1 MGKRLIT
8 QRRGKASPVYRSPG
22 HRHLGPV
29 RHPKVVSETIGT
41 VTDIVHA
48 PGRSAP
54 IAMVTIAGSKPIQ
67 VIAAEGT
74 YIGQELGF
82 TTSDIKPGNLAYL
95 SAIPEGTPIYNI
107 EGTPGDGGK
116 FVRAAGTAAFVVAR
130 EGGRVSVRMPS
141 GQFKLFHPSCRA
153 TIGVIAGGG
162 QGDKPL
168 AKAGKVHH
176 KYRSKSNKF
185 PKVRGVAMNPVD
197 HPHGGGNAH
206 RKEGKPTTIKR
217 GTPPG
222 RNVGH
227 IAARRTGLKKG

>member
-8 QRRGKASPVYRSPG
+8 QRRGKASPVHQSPG
-22 HRHLGPV
+22 HRHLGPAK
-29 RHPKVVSETIGT
+29 HPKVPSETTGT

-54 IAMVTIAGSKPIQ
+54 MAVVEFKDGTSVN

-74 YIGQELGF
+74 SVGQTIGF
-82 TTSDIKPGNLAYL
+82 TTTELKAGNLAYL
-95 SAIPEGTPIYNI
+95 HAIPEGTPIYNI
-107 EGTPGDGGK
+107 EGQPGDGGK
-116 FVRAAGTAAFVVAR
+116 FVRAAGTAAFVVSR
-130 EGGRVSVRMPS
+130 EATRVTIRMPS
-141 GQFKLFHPSCRA
+141 GQFKQFHPSCRA
-153 TIGVIAGGG
+153 TIGVTAGGG
-162 QGDKPL
+162 RGDKPL

-176 KYRSKSNKF
+176 KFRSKGNLF
-185 PKVRGVAMNPVD
+185 PRVRGVAKNPVD

-206 RKEGKPTTIKR
+206 RKEGKPTTLKR

-227 IAARRTGLKKG
+227 IAARRTGLRKG

>member
-8 QRRGKASPVYRSPG
+8 QRRGKASPVHQSPG
-22 HRHLGPV
+22 HRHVGPAK
-29 RHPKVVSETIGT
+29 HPKVRSETTG
-41 VTDIVHA
+41 VVKDIIHA

-54 IAMVTIAGSKPIQ
+54 LAEVQTPDGKIHH

-74 YIGQELGF
+74 SVGQSIGF
-82 TTSDIKPGNLAYL
+82 TTSDVKPGNLAYL
-95 SAIPEGTPIYNI
+95 HAIPEGTPIYNI
-107 EGTPGDGGK
+107 EGQPGDGGK
-116 FVRAAGTAAFVVAR
+116 FVRAAGTAAFVVSR
-130 EGGRVSVRMPS
+130 EADRVTVRMPS
-141 GQFKLFHPSCRA
+141 GQFKQFHPSCRA
-153 TIGVIAGGG
+153 TVGVVSGGG
-162 QGDKPL
+162 RGDKPL

-176 KYRSKSNKF
+176 KYRSKGVLF
-185 PKVRGVAMNPVD
+185 PRVRGVAKNPVD

-206 RKEGKPTTIKR
+206 RKEGKPTTLKR

>member
-8 QRRGKASPVYRSPG
+8 QRRGKASPAHVSPG
-22 HRHLGPV
+22 HRHLGPAK
-29 RHPKVVSETIGT
+29 HPKVPSNTTGEVL
-41 VTDIVHA
+41 DIVHA

-54 IAMVTIAGSKPIQ
+54 VAEVRASDGQTYH

-74 YIGQELGF
+74 SVGQSIAF
-82 TTSDIKPGNLAYL
+82 TTSEIKPGNLAYL
-95 SAIPEGTPIYNI
+95 HAIPEGTPVYNV
-107 EGTPGDGGK
+107 EGQPGDGGK
-116 FVRAAGTAAFVVAR
+116 FVRAAGTAAFVVSR
-130 EGGRVSVRMPS
+130 EQGRVTLRMPS
-141 GQFKLFHPSCRA
+141 GQFKQFHPSCRA
-153 TIGVIAGGG
+153 TIGVTAGGG
-162 QGDKPL
+162 RGDKPM

-176 KYRSKSNKF
+176 AYRSTGKLF
-185 PKVRGVAMNPVD
+185 PRVRGVVKNPVD

-206 RKEGKPTTIKR
+206 RKEGKPTTLKR

>member
-8 QRRGKASPVYRSPG
+8 QRRGKASPVHANPG
-22 HRHLGPV
+22 HRHLGV
-29 RHPKVVSETIGT
+29 IKHPKVPSNTTGT

-54 IAMVTIAGSKPIQ
+54 VAMVEMKDGKDVM

-74 YIGQELGF
+74 SVGQELTF
-82 TTSDIKPGNLAYL
+82 TTNELKPGNLAYL
-95 SAIPEGTPIYNI
+95 HAIPEGTPIYNI
-107 EGTPGDGGK
+107 EAQPGDGGK
-116 FVRAAGTAAFVVAR
+116 FVRAAGTTAFVTAR
-130 EGGRVSVRMPS
+130 EATRVTVRLPS
-141 GQFKLFHPSCRA
+141 GQFKQFHPSCRA
-153 TIGVIAGGG
+153 TIGVVAGGG

-176 KYRSKSNKF
+176 KYRSKGALF
-185 PKVRGVAMNPVD
+185 PRVRGVAKNPVD

-206 RKEGKPTTIKR
+206 RKEGKPTTLKR

-227 IAARRTGLKKG
+227 IAARRTGIRKG

>member
-8 QRRGKASPVYRSPG
+8 QRRGKASPVYKNPS
-22 HRHLGPV
+22 HRHLGPAK
-29 RHPKVVSETIGT
+29 HPKVPSETTGI
-41 VTDIVHA
+41 VKDIVQA
-48 PGRSAP
+48 PGRSSPLAL
-54 IAMVTIAGSKPIQ
+54 VETTTGTVN

-74 YIGQELGF
+74 SVGQTLRF

-95 SAIPEGTPIYNI
+95 HAIPEGTPIYNI
-107 EGTPGDGGK
+107 EAQPGDGGK
-116 FVRAAGTAAFVVAR
+116 FVRAAGTAAFVVSR
-130 EGGRVSVRMPS
+130 EPTRVTIRLPS
-141 GQFKLFHPSCRA
+141 GAFKQFHPSCRA
-153 TIGVIAGGG
+153 TIGVVAGGG
-162 QGDKPL
+162 HIDKPL
-168 AKAGKVHH
+168 AKAGKAHH

-206 RKEGKPTTIKR
+206 RKEGKPTTLKR

-227 IAARRTGLKKG
+227 IAARRTGIRKG